1 MSSGGF
7 SGVLEMFEEVNRG
20 VEFIIND
27 PARKKFEKNFG
38 KDLEGKGKT
47 IYLCIHF
54 RFKNGVIVKQKR
66 RVL

>member
-20 VEFIIND
+20 VKFIIND
-27 PARKKFEKNFG
+27 PARKKFEKTL
-38 KDLEGKGKT
+38 KKIWKGRKK
-47 IYLCIHF
+47 
-54 RFKNGVIVKQKR
+54 RFIFASAFATRNGDGLNDKR

>member
-47 IYLCIHF
+47 IYLCIRF
-54 RFKNGVIVKQKR
+54 RH
-66 RVL
+66 